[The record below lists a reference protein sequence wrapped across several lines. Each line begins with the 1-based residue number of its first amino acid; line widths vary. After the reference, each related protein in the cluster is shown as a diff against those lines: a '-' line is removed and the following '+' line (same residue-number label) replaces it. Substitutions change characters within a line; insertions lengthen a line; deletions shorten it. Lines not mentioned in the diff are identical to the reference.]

1 MPQMDGIAQ
10 NAKAEDF
17 RMKNKVYE
25 IIKYGNICLK
35 DFPRYERNGLAL
47 DIRQCEYAILRHVIT
62 LENKHYKKTTLG
74 EKQEMVIVKE
84 VEFGV
89 YLAVSR
95 EEADERVLLPKRQV
109 PEGAKLGDT
118 VLVFIYRD
126 SRDRMIATVRE
137 PKLQLGQVAELTV
150 AQLGRIGAFLDW
162 GLEKDLLLPF
172 KQQRGKVEQGDR
184 VLVSLYIDKSDRL
197 CATMNVYDNL
207 RTDSPYSREDKVTG
221 RVYEMSENFG
231 AFVAVDNLYSALIP
245 RKELYGEV
253 ELGKDVTARVIQ
265 VREDGKLTLSIRDK
279 AYLQMDK
286 DAELILSLMEE
297 KGGFLP
303 FTDKAS
309 PERIQQETGMSK
321 NEFKRAVGRLLKERK
336 IEIREYSIQKRS

>member
-1 MPQMDGIAQ
+1 M
-10 NAKAEDF
+10 
-17 RMKNKVYE
+17 
-25 IIKYGNICLK
+25 
-35 DFPRYERNGLAL
+35 
-47 DIRQCEYAILRHVIT
+47 IR
-62 LENKHYKKTTLG
+62 LG

-336 IEIREYSIQKRS
+336 IEIRDYSIQKRS